1 MLFQPSLQLLPLL
14 HRHHHPPPPPMP
26 AAAAAGIG
34 ACAGFAGSLVG
45 LGGGFVAVPMMTNVL
60 KLTQHQAHGTSLA
73 VVAATGTAGAVSYG
87 MSDHVDY
94 TTALMLALGGSLT
107 SPLGASLASRLPAPK
122 LKIAMG
128 CMQLAIAPLIPF
140 KDAIVAKAGVLAKEA
155 PPATASSSSSVDVR
169 VQKAATMAAAGG
181 AAGFL
186 AGVFG
191 VGGGA
196 VLVPTLV
203 YTCDMDYLSAVG
215 TSLASM
221 VLPAVWAGRKH
232 YMLGNLKPRVAAP
245 IAVGA
250 CVGTAVAAQLA
261 THVLPE
267 QELKYAFAACMAGM
281 GAKVLLRI

>member
-1 MLFQPSLQLLPLL
+1 
-14 HRHHHPPPPPMP
+14 
-26 AAAAAGIG
+26 
-34 ACAGFAGSLVG
+34 
-45 LGGGFVAVPMMTNVL
+45 
-60 KLTQHQAHGTSLA
+60 
-73 VVAATGTAGAVSYG
+73 

-94 TTALMLALGGSLT
+94 TTALMLALGVCIPLYYVASSLRLFLSLSLLHFLHTTSYPLTQGSLT

-140 KDAIVAKAGVLAKEA
+140 KDAIVAKAGVLAKET
-155 PPATASSSSSVDVR
+155 PPVPASSSPRDAQ